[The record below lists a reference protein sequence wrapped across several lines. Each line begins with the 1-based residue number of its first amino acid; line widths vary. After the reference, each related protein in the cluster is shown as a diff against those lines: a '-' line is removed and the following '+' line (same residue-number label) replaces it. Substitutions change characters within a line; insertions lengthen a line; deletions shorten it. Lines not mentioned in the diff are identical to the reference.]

1 MRVWLGADGRVRG
14 IASLDAI
21 TEDEFAAAFRRW
33 PVSLQAVEAKDL
45 GGAIYAA
52 IEPGVVATS
61 SEQGGYQAVRFTVKP
76 QMTTARPEPVW
87 VAAPVQTTSALVEPM
102 PVLI

>member
-1 MRVWLGADGRVRG
+1 MQVWLGADGRVRG

-21 TEDEFAAAFRRW
+21 TEDEFAAAFRQR
-33 PVSLQAVEAKDL
+33 PVSLQAVEAKDRS
-45 GGAIYAA
+45 GAVYAG
-52 IEPGVVATS
+52 IERGVVATS
-61 SEQGGYQAVRFTVKP
+61 SEQAGYQAVRFTVKP
-76 QMTTARPEPVW
+76 QMTTARSEPVW